1 MIMTQDSTQKK
12 NAARDE
18 SPTANGETLGGYL
31 RRHRLQQNQ
40 KLEDITGKIR
50 VPTATL
56 QAIEEDN
63 HAALPAEVFT
73 RGFIKSYARQLD
85 LDPEEALLWHI
96 RQTAKGGKTREEKIN
111 VQEVLASEEL
121 AQPPNLRWGRILFFL
136 VLVFS
141 LAVLGYMAF
150 TSDNISSLD
159 REEANKET
167 VREPPVWEEESMPP
181 VDGLEMPEGKTSPGS
196 EKAPGMPAASSDSLN
211 QTTTTGSFLA
221 PDHPA
226 RQRRPVDKMSE

>member
-1 MIMTQDSTQKK
+1 MTIMTQDSTHKK
-12 NAARDE
+12 KPAARDE
-18 SPTANGETLGGYL
+18 SQAAAGETLGGYL
-31 RRHRLQQNQ
+31 RKHRLQQNQ

-50 VPTATL
+50 IPTAIL
-56 QAIEEDN
+56 LAIEEDN

-96 RQTAKGGKTREEKIN
+96 RQTARGGKSREEKIN
-111 VQEVLASEEL
+111 VHEVLASEEL

-150 TSDNISSLD
+150 TSDDLSSLD
-159 REEANKET
+159 REEVNKET
-167 VREPPVWEEESMPP
+167 VLEPPAWEQESMPP
-181 VDGLEMPEGKTSPGS
+181 AGGPEFPEEKISPGAEES
-196 EKAPGMPAASSDSLN
+196 PGVPAASSNGPSRTAIADSLP
-211 QTTTTGSFLA
+211 A
-221 PDHPA
+221 PGHTAKQGPA
-226 RQRRPVDKMSE
+226 A